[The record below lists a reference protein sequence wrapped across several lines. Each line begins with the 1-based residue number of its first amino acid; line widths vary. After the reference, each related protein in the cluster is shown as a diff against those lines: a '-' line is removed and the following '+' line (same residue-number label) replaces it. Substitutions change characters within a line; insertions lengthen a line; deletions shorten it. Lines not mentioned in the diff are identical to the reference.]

1 MGLPTFQVNIITK
14 FSCAF
19 GVQRLP
25 RWRENVAP
33 AVSSMLAIAW
43 GSGRLSAEGG
53 SEASLYILIILAPLP
68 LTYPVFERRSIMR
81 RTFFLEREALVGDR
95 KFFLPTLEVA
105 ATRLEWYI
113 PRLAHTFSCI
123 EAKSLSRQMNS
134 IHVPFPPCL
143 WHGCSV
149 SLFLFEFY
157 FII

>member
-1 MGLPTFQVNIITK
+1 
-14 FSCAF
+14 
-19 GVQRLP
+19 
-25 RWRENVAP
+25 
-33 AVSSMLAIAW
+33 
-43 GSGRLSAEGG
+43 
-53 SEASLYILIILAPLP
+53 
-68 LTYPVFERRSIMR
+68 MR
-81 RTFFLEREALVGDR
+81 QAFFLEREALVGAR

-157 FII
+157 FIILFVLSSYIMSLMKKKGKKKDKEKEEKGKK